1 MATVNE
7 SMSIQKIQDGLMAST
22 RKVWLASLGAL
33 SAVEDESAQLFDQLV
48 ERGKSVE
55 SKGRKQVTKAKKELE
70 NTTDELTVKLD
81 GRVSEV
87 LRRMGVPSQSQVQEL
102 TLRVE
107 QLTDKVDQLSAPVK
121 TTSAPQTTTKS
132 AAKKAPAPQTAK
144 KTTAKKT

>member
-1 MATVNE
+1 MATINE
-7 SMSIQKIQDGLMAST
+7 SMSVQKIQDGLMAST

-33 SAVEDESAQLFDQLV
+33 SAVENESAQLFDQLV

-81 GRVSEV
+81 GQVSDV

-107 QLTDKVDQLSAPVK
+107 QLTDKVDQLSAP
-121 TTSAPQTTTKS
+121 T
-132 AAKKAPAPQTAK
+132 KKAPVRQTAK
-144 KTTAKKT
+144 KTAAKKT

>member
-1 MATVNE
+1 MATINE
-7 SMSIQKIQDGLMAST
+7 SMGIQKIQDGLMAST

-48 ERGKSVE
+48 ERGRSVE
-55 SKGRKQVTKAKKELE
+55 SKGRKQVTKAKKEFE

-81 GRVSEV
+81 GQVSDV

-107 QLTDKVDQLSAPVK
+107 QLTDKVDQLSAP
-121 TTSAPQTTTKS
+121 T
-132 AAKKAPAPQTAK
+132 KKAPVRQTAK
-144 KTTAKKT
+144 KTAAKKT

>member
-1 MATVNE
+1 MATINE
-7 SMSIQKIQDGLMAST
+7 SMSVQKIQDGLMAST

-48 ERGKSVE
+48 ERGRSVE
-55 SKGRKQVTKAKKELE
+55 SKGRKQVTKAKKEFE

-81 GRVSEV
+81 GQVSDV

-107 QLTDKVDQLSAPVK
+107 QLTDKVDQLSAP
-121 TTSAPQTTTKS
+121 T
-132 AAKKAPAPQTAK
+132 KKAPVRQTAK
-144 KTTAKKT
+144 KTAAKKT

>member
-1 MATVNE
+1 MATINE

-22 RKVWLASLGAL
+22 RKVWLAGLGAL
-33 SAVEDESAQLFDQLV
+33 SAVENESTQLFDQLV

-55 SKGRKQVTKAKKELE
+55 SKGKKQAAKAKKGLE

-81 GRVSEV
+81 GQVSDV
-87 LRRMGVPSQSQVQEL
+87 LRRMGVPSQNQVQEL

-107 QLTDKVDQLSAPVK
+107 QLTDKVDQLSTPVK
-121 TTSAPQTTTKS
+121 TASASQAAKKP

-144 KTTAKKT
+144 KTAAKKT